1 MFERAEEEIALVI
14 KKLEARLP
22 SKAAYRTLWG
32 CYGNLGF
39 IGLLTS
45 AYTRDYSYVRY
56 FELARQ
62 YYEQSPYE
70 VKPPLSVL
78 SATSYFCR
86 VTSEEKGEMERY
98 IDAITAAV
106 PLLSFFMSG
115 CSQGIDDLAR
125 GEAAFFKGDL
135 SGAEQFCLLA
145 LNKARQNSQYETEN
159 RALFY
164 LLRINLAWGKYEV
177 IQDIFKQLEAQLD
190 TVNYINRFVYYDIV
204 SGWYYSQL
212 GQPDRVAP
220 WLKNDFEENDLHY
233 ITHSLEIIIKAKYY
247 FSEKHYP
254 AVLAVLEDR
263 EEWNHRW
270 NFVLGRIEKK
280 ALEAVCRY
288 HIKDREGA
296 FAALEEAWKTAHSN
310 ALYMPFMELGKDM
323 RSLADAALKAGTTG
337 LPPAWLEKI
346 RRNASSYAKKLFIV
360 AEQCRPAAPHGRK
373 DLHAAAALSRREKEV
388 LTGLSQGL
396 TRDEIAGLSS
406 LSVNTVK
413 SVIRS
418 IYNKLGAIN
427 RADAVRIAT
436 QLGLLEY
443 QS

>member
-1 MFERAEEEIALVI
+1 
-14 KKLEARLP
+14 
-22 SKAAYRTLWG
+22 
-32 CYGNLGF
+32 
-39 IGLLTS
+39 
-45 AYTRDYSYVRY
+45 
-56 FELARQ
+56 
-62 YYEQSPYE
+62 
-70 VKPPLSVL
+70 
-78 SATSYFCR
+78 

-106 PLLSFFMSG
+106 PLLSFFMGG
-115 CSQGIDDLAR
+115 CAQGVDDLAR

-145 LNKARQNSQYETEN
+145 LNKARQSNQYETEN
-159 RALFY
+159 RTLFY
-164 LLRINLAWGKYEV
+164 LLRINLAWGRYEA
-177 IQDIFKQLEAQLD
+177 IQDIFKQLEAQLE
-190 TVNYINRFVYYDIV
+190 TVNYINRFIYYDIV

-233 ITHSLEIIIKAKYY
+233 ITYSLEMLIKAKYY

-254 AVLAVLEDR
+254 AVLAVLENR
-263 EEWNHRW
+263 EDWSRRW
-270 NFVLGRIEKK
+270 NFVLWRIEKK
-280 ALEAVCRY
+280 VLEAVCRY

-296 FAALEEAWKTAHSN
+296 FAALEEAWKTAHPN

-323 RSLADAALKAGTTG
+323 RSLADAALKAGTTS

-346 RRNASSYAKKLFIV
+346 RRNASGYAKKLFIV
-360 AEQCRPAAPHGRK
+360 AEQCRPARQGRK
-373 DLHAAAALSRREKEV
+373 KLYEVSLSRREKEI

-396 TRDEIAGLSS
+396 TRNEIAGLSS

-413 SVIRS
+413 SVISS

-436 QLGLLEY
+436 QLGLLER
-443 QS
+443 QL